1 MPTTIF
7 NTRHVTAVITTHD
20 SAAVLPACL
29 KALKE
34 QNVAVIVVDNASSDN
49 CVDIAES
56 FAARVLINSQ
66 NQGFGRAMTQGVQA
80 AETPLVLL
88 VNPDLELAEG
98 AIAAFL
104 VAVNRYHD
112 AALFGPRIIE
122 SGGRIFFPN
131 HSMLAQFLINDKK
144 KDWTPNGDCC
154 VPFLSGACMLMRRD
168 VMLELGGFDPNIFLF
183 YEDDDLC
190 RRVSEA
196 GHALVHV
203 DRALVRH
210 ARGGS
215 SAPKP
220 GRIFKARF
228 HLAWSRLYAARK
240 WGVEAPV
247 FATLCIQYLKLAAA
261 ILIGNKKRKERHGGT
276 IAGIKAFQNGM
287 TALEQEGLDLV
298 PEMPHLP
305 HERLPQS

>member
-1 MPTTIF
+1 MPSSSYT
-7 NTRHVTAVITTHD
+7 TRHLTAIVTTFD

-29 KALKE
+29 EALKE
-34 QNVAVIVVDNASSDN
+34 QNISVIVVDNASTDAS
-49 CVDIAES
+49 VKIAES
-56 FAARVLINSQ
+56 FAARVLVNTQ

-88 VNPDLELAEG
+88 VNPDLVLAEG
-98 AIAAFL
+98 AVAAFL

-122 SGGRIFFPN
+122 EGGRIFFPN
-131 HSMLAQFLINDKK
+131 HSLLATFLKNDKRK
-144 KDWTPNGDCC
+144 EWQPNGDCC
-154 VPFLSGACMLMRRD
+154 VPFLSGACLLVRRD
-168 VMLELGGFDPNIFLF
+168 VMLELGGFDPHIFLF

-190 RRVSEA
+190 RRMSDA

-220 GRIFKARF
+220 GRVFKARF
-228 HLAWSRLYAARK
+228 HLAWSRLYVARK
-240 WGVEAPV
+240 WGIDAPV
-247 FATLCIQYLKLAAA
+247 LGTLMIQYAKLFAATV
-261 ILIGNKKRKERHGGT
+261 LGNAKRKERHGGT
-276 IAGIKAFQNGM
+276 IAGIKAFHDDLP
-287 TALEQEGLDLV
+287 ALGCEGLAFEPEV
-298 PEMPHLP
+298 PQP
-305 HERLPQS
+305 PQ